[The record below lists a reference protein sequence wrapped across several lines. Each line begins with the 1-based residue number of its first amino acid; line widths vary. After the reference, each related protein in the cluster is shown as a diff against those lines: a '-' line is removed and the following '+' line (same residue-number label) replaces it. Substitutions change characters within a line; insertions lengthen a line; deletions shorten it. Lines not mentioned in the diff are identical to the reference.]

1 MAVISEPNAH
11 PNWPKRFDRQIN
23 YQPKYAHHL
32 YETMLIFMRLQTV
45 TDNAM
50 HWPIETSVQRRKELF
65 KRKEMTENKKKT
77 KHSVQIWWNGCN
89 ENAIETQFMD
99 VLCIKRTA
107 IGLSLSL
114 SRASKRAHT
123 HSNIDYQKTNK
134 LSGEWGINW
143 PSEICARHMST
154 NRE

>member
-1 MAVISEPNAH
+1 MDLNESTQIISTTYSVCAMRPNQSQTRAANAFQNKREWNGRMKMKKKCAQKSILNGCYIWANAH

-65 KRKEMTENKKKT
+65 KRMEMTENEKEQNTSFRYDGMVAMKM
-77 KHSVQIWWNGCN
+77 Q
-89 ENAIETQFMD
+89 
-99 VLCIKRTA
+99 
-107 IGLSLSL
+107 
-114 SRASKRAHT
+114 SRHNSWTYYA
-123 HSNIDYQKTNK
+123 
-134 LSGEWGINW
+134 
-143 PSEICARHMST
+143 
-154 NRE
+154 